1 MGGHQEA
8 HYREVLKER
17 KGFFMLLSQGMLSF
31 IRGAW

>member
-17 KGFFMLLSQGMLSF
+17 KGFFMLLSQEMVHGKS
-31 IRGAW
+31 